1 MFKITALNNLF
12 VQFFNSINN
21 FVFSIIP
28 NKNYSY
34 GLAIILL
41 TIIIKTLLI
50 PFSIKQIKSS
60 VLMNALQ
67 PDLKK
72 LQTKYKSDPQKMQQE
87 TMKLYKEKNVNP
99 FGGCLLLIIQYP
111 ILIAL
116 YYVFYSLHI
125 KGIGFLWIHDLSQKA
140 TFSNWTTW
148 ILPIVSGATT
158 YLSGILTMPPS
169 SDPAQRKQTTTMN
182 IGMSIF
188 LLWMSWN
195 FSAALV
201 LYWTVSNLFQMAQSK
216 VIITTVTAR
225 LKAEKNEVEENNE
238 LALENGDNNK
248 KGKKNKKNK

>member
-34 GLAIILL
+34 GLAIIIL
-41 TIIIKTLLI
+41 TIIIKALLI
-50 PFSIKQIKSS
+50 PFSVKQIKSS
-60 VLMNALQ
+60 VLMSALQ
-67 PDLKK
+67 PQLKK
-72 LQTKYKSDPQKMQQE
+72 LQDKYKSDPQKMQAE

-99 FGGCLLLIIQYP
+99 FGGCILLIIQYP

-116 YYVFYSLHI
+116 YYVFYSLNI
-125 KGIGFLWIHDLSQKA
+125 KGIGFLWISDLSQKA

-148 ILPIVSGATT
+148 ILPVVSGATT
-158 YLSGILTMPPS
+158 YLSGVLTMPPS
-169 SDPAQRKQTTTMN
+169 SDPAQKKQTTTMN
-182 IGMSIF
+182 LGMSVF

-201 LYWTVSNLFQMAQSK
+201 LYWTVSNLFQMIQSK
-216 VIITTVTAR
+216 VIISSVTAK
-225 LKAEKNEVEENNE
+225 LEAEKNETLHSNE
-238 LALENGDNNK
+238 IVSEGSDTNNK
-248 KGKKNKKNK
+248 KSKKNKKK

>member
-1 MFKITALNNLF
+1 MFKINALNNLF
-12 VQFFNSINN
+12 VQFFDSINK
-21 FVFSIIP
+21 FVYNIVP
-28 NKNYSY
+28 DKNYSY
-34 GLAIILL
+34 GLAIIIL
-41 TIIIKTLLI
+41 TIIIKTLLV

-67 PDLKK
+67 PELKK
-72 LQTKYKSDPQKMQQE
+72 LQTKLKSDPQKLQQE

-216 VIITTVTAR
+216 IIITAVTAK
-225 LKAEKNEVEENNE
+225 LEAEKNSVEDSSNIISQNI
-238 LALENGDNNK
+238 DN
-248 KGKKNKKNK
+248 KKNKKNKKK